1 MTYST
6 FKDFLKTATTIFI
19 VCIVGVILF
28 AGIKSCCAGCEWN
41 YNVTIQY
48 VYEGE
53 TETHEV
59 SFPAQ
64 FRWNNSVKDMDVV
77 WSAPAGYINVLVIY
91 ADITTSPNHGHTY
104 RHQEIM
110 NVPDRKFQ
118 VTNII
123 STRSE
128 RIETQW

>member
-1 MTYST
+1 MTLDDVRKILKPV
-6 FKDFLKTATTIFI
+6 FKL
-19 VCIVGVILF
+19 CIWCVIGVVLF
-28 AGIKSCCAGCEWN
+28 AGIKRCCAGCEWN
-41 YNVTIQY
+41 YNVTIEY

-64 FRWNNSVKDMDVV
+64 FRWNKSVKDMNVV

-91 ADITTSPNHGHTY
+91 ADITTSPSHGHSY